1 MIVVLNCNSLR
12 RQDFGGEENQP
23 RNSLGQ
29 DKRDKKKKKKKV
41 QQVCGIYP
49 LLLFLSQWEL
59 LLSVY
64 TCAQLCAV

>member
-1 MIVVLNCNSLR
+1 MIVDLNCNLLR

-49 LLLFLSQWEL
+49 LLLL
-59 LLSVY
+59 LL
-64 TCAQLCAV
+64 Q